1 MVHRLFRTSLYAAF
15 FCITILTGCHSDQQN
30 PQVSINHCPTPG
42 STIAQVQGDA
52 PRSPIQGQQVTVQG
66 IVTLIQKNGS
76 LYIEEPD
83 SDSNN
88 HTSNAIFVQTTK
100 LSDDIEP
107 GSLIS
112 VRGFVAE
119 TGNDRYPITTLTDID
134 ELLEC
139 ADQQTLP
146 LTGVKLP
153 LNGLGRE
160 ALEGMRLQISEPLIV
175 ADVYQFGKGKFTL
188 SGNGIQYVPT
198 EVMAPGRDTSNLLAQ
213 NRAFALPVLLPKNI
227 NYAGLLVNGSSFEQ
241 ITGVLAHDGR
251 SLRVSLQSIQAGPS
265 VIFTLP
271 AATANETLRI
281 VGMNLHN
288 YFNGDGKGRGFPT
301 PRGAESNDEF
311 RKQRSRIGAAIK
323 ALNPDILGVMELEND
338 GFDPKSAA
346 ADFIQ
351 LAESETGYTWAATR
365 PPHDNTGDDAITVG
379 MFYRSDRLKV
389 IGPAQTLTGPE
400 FTRSRQPQ
408 AQLFQ
413 QLPDG
418 GKVLIVVNHLKSKGS
433 CPDSGENSNQKDGQ
447 GCWNPM
453 RLASAKKMAT
463 WARSVATTTGTD
475 NILILGDMNAYRM
488 EQPVAAIRDAGF
500 TELMDGKSKET
511 YSYVYY
517 GQHGTLDYAFTSEAL
532 LERVQQAFIWHVNTP
547 VPINMEL
554 PQPWL
559 RFSDHDPVVVDVL
572 LRQSITSD

>member
-1 MVHRLFRTSLYAAF
+1 MVHRLFRTPLYAAF
-15 FCITILTGCHSDQQN
+15 YCVTIFSGCQRDQQN
-30 PQVSINHCPTPG
+30 PKASINHCPAPG
-42 STIAQVQGDA
+42 STIAGVQGNA

-66 IVTLIQKNGS
+66 IVTLIQENGG

-83 SDSNN
+83 SDSNS

-100 LSDDIEP
+100 LSNEIEP

-112 VRGFVAE
+112 VRGYVAE

-134 ELLEC
+134 ELVEC
-139 ADQQTLP
+139 ADRQTLP
-146 LTGVKLP
+146 LTDVRLP

-213 NRAFALPVLLPKNI
+213 NRAFALPVLLPKNM
-227 NYAGLLVNGSSFEQ
+227 NYAGLLVNGSSIEQ

-251 SLRVSLQSIQAGPS
+251 SLRVSLQSIQTGPS

-323 ALNPDILGVMELEND
+323 ALNPDILGVLELEND

-365 PPHDNTGDDAITVG
+365 LPDDNTGDDAITVG

>member
-1 MVHRLFRTSLYAAF
+1 
-15 FCITILTGCHSDQQN
+15 
-30 PQVSINHCPTPG
+30 
-42 STIAQVQGDA
+42 
-52 PRSPIQGQQVTVQG
+52 
-66 IVTLIQKNGS
+66 
-76 LYIEEPD
+76 
-83 SDSNN
+83 
-88 HTSNAIFVQTTK
+88 
-100 LSDDIEP
+100 
-107 GSLIS
+107 
-112 VRGFVAE
+112 VA
-119 TGNDRYPITTLTDID
+119 T
-134 ELLEC
+134 
-139 ADQQTLP
+139 
-146 LTGVKLP
+146 
-153 LNGLGRE
+153 
-160 ALEGMRLQISEPLIV
+160 
-175 ADVYQFGKGKFTL
+175 DVYQFGRGNFTL
-188 SGNGIQYVPT
+188 SGNGLQFVPT
-198 EVMAPGRDTSNLLAQ
+198 EVMAPGPDTAVALEQ
-213 NRAFALPVLLPKNI
+213 NRAFALPVLLPKNM
-227 NYAGLLVNGSSFEQ
+227 NYAGLLVNGTSIEQ
-241 ITGVLAHDGR
+241 ITGLLAHEGR
-251 SLRVSLQSIQAGPS
+251 GLRVSLQSIQAGPS

-301 PRGAESNDEF
+301 PRGAESNDAF

-351 LAESETGYTWAATR
+351 LAESETGYIWAATR

-379 MFYRSDRLKV
+379 IFYRSDRLKV

-500 TELMDGKSKET
+500 TELMDGKPGET
-511 YSYVYY
+511 YSFVYY
-517 GQHGTLDYAFTSEAL
+517 GQHGTLDYAFTSAAL

-559 RFSDHDPVVVDVL
+559 RFSDHDPVVVDVV